1 MSGFYFMFGN
11 NYSDEIGLMV
21 EGTPDIGVAQ
31 RDGEL
36 VSIPGKD
43 GDDYVD
49 YGRYKNVEFSL
60 NVALVQKG
68 SKTVREMID
77 DIINEYAY
85 LQGYQYFEAS
95 DHPDLS
101 TEACII
107 NFGDFRR
114 DLKRVGQ
121 ATLQFSRKPFWY
133 NLSGVSPQDVSLLPE
148 IPTKVFTNPYKL
160 ISKPIIEIKTTP
172 GPPVAFQFSI
182 TDPDGTET
190 EFGGT
195 NISGGATVVI
205 DCEKETFKVD
215 GIFAAF
221 NIPKGFVTG
230 DNVFKLLF
238 GKSRISSIKIMPRW
252 RCL

>member
-85 LQGYQYFEAS
+85 LQGYQYF
-95 DHPDLS
+95 
-101 TEACII
+101 
-107 NFGDFRR
+107 
-114 DLKRVGQ
+114 
-121 ATLQFSRKPFWY
+121 Y
-133 NLSGVSPQDVSLLPE
+133 
-148 IPTKVFTNPYKL
+148 
-160 ISKPIIEIKTTP
+160 
-172 GPPVAFQFSI
+172 
-182 TDPDGTET
+182 
-190 EFGGT
+190 
-195 NISGGATVVI
+195 GGAQ
-205 DCEKETFKVD
+205 
-215 GIFAAF
+215 APA
-221 NIPKGFVTG
+221 
-230 DNVFKLLF
+230 
-238 GKSRISSIKIMPRW
+238 RR
-252 RCL
+252 